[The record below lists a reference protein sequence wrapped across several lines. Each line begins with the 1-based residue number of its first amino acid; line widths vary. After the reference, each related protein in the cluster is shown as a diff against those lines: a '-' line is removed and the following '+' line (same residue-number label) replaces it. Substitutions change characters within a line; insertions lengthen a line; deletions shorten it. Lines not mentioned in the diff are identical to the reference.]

1 MVIASHRLSSLTK
14 CHQIMVLERGKLV
27 DIAPHRTLLDRC
39 ALYRQ
44 LWAQQNRHLD
54 NPGPG
59 NAAPTPTLVACD

>member
-14 CHQIMVLERGKLV
+14 CDQIMVLEKGRLV

-39 ALYRQ
+39 TIYRQ

-54 NPGPG
+54 NPGTS
-59 NAAPTPTLVACD
+59 NAALTPTLVACD